1 MSGPET
7 GKEHGAATRADVA
20 ADARLPY
27 GRPLLIVNPRAGR
40 GSGPVLDRLVAA
52 LGVLGVTPDVATTT
66 GPGDAS
72 AIAREATLAGR
83 GLLVAVGGDG
93 TLHEVGNGAFDAAT
107 GHGVGPDVRGPVV
120 GVVGAG
126 SGSDLSRT
134 FGLDRR
140 PELLADH
147 LLGETVTAMDL
158 MRLTA
163 RDAHGQPVVRL
174 GVNVAEA
181 GYGGSVV
188 ALANRLPR
196 RLGSARYAAGI
207 VGAVAGF
214 RRTSTTLTHDG
225 GTTDEP
231 VCNVVIANG
240 QFFGGGLRVAP
251 RALPTDGQLDVQ
263 SWGGTPIDVV
273 RAQPQLRSGRHLA
286 RDDVRSWRSARVAVD
301 ASRRLTVEA
310 DGEVIG
316 TTPLLVEVLPGAL
329 RLKV

>member
-1 MSGPET
+1 VSRTDAGT
-7 GKEHGAATRADVA
+7 GAN

-27 GRPLLIVNPRAGR
+27 GRPLLIVNPHAGR
-40 GSGPVLDRLVAA
+40 GARPVLDRLVAA
-52 LGVLGVTPDVATTT
+52 LATLGVTPDVATTT
-66 GPGDAS
+66 APGDAS
-72 AIAREATLAGR
+72 RLAREAALDGR

-93 TLHEVGNGAFDAAT
+93 TINEIVNGAFDAVT
-107 GHGVGPDVRGPVV
+107 GHGVGDTEQGPVI
-120 GVVGAG
+120 GIVGAG

-147 LLGETVTAMDL
+147 LLGDAVTAIDL

-163 RDAHGQPVVRL
+163 RDPEGRPIVRL

-196 RLGSARYAAGI
+196 RLGPGRYAAGI

-214 RRTSTTLTHDG
+214 RRVSTSITHDG

-273 RAQPQLRSGRHLA
+273 RAQPQLRAGRHLA
-286 RDDVRSWRSARVAVD
+286 RDDVRSWRSTRVAVD
-301 ASRRLTVEA
+301 ASRRLTVEV
-310 DGEVIG
+310 DGEVVG

>member
-1 MSGPET
+1 VS
-7 GKEHGAATRADVA
+7 ATSA
-20 ADARLPY
+20 ADARLPF
-27 GRPLLIVNPRAGR
+27 GPPLLIVNPHAGR
-40 GSGPVLDRLVAA
+40 AAVPLLDRLVTALRA
-52 LGVLGVTPDVATTT
+52 LGVDPDVATTR
-66 GPGDAS
+66 GPGHAT
-72 AIAREATLAGR
+72 AIAREATRAGR
-83 GLLVAVGGDG
+83 QLLVAVGGDG
-93 TLHEVGNGAFDAAT
+93 TIHEIVNGAFDAGTGQGIGAAT
-107 GHGVGPDVRGPVV
+107 QGPVV
-120 GVVGAG
+120 GIVGAG

-147 LLGETVTAMDL
+147 LLGDTVTAIDL

-163 RDAHGQPVVRL
+163 RDADGQPVVRL

-196 RLGSARYAAGI
+196 RLGAARYGAGI
-207 VGAVAGF
+207 VGSVASF
-214 RRTSTTLTHDG
+214 RRVSTTVTHDG

-231 VCNVVIANG
+231 MCNVVIANG

-251 RALPTDGQLDVQ
+251 RALPTDGQLDLQ
-263 SWGGTPIDVV
+263 TWGGRPVDVL
-273 RAQPQLRSGRHLA
+273 RAQPQLRRGRHLT
-286 RDDVRSWRSARVAVD
+286 RDDVRSWRSTRVAVD
-301 ASRRLTVEA
+301 ASRALTVEA